1 MVESKSDSLVVGW
14 TAPRDSELCRFE
26 VEKLV
31 MFAAEGG
38 RAPVPMWVPHE
49 DIEFERINRLVK
61 ATIKGLAPAASY
73 EIRVLM
79 LDEDEQSSAP
89 SDVLVVKT
97 ELSMGWTYFYL
108 TLGVAA
114 LIVLG
119 YGIYQVMQNR
129 PPEVYESEY
138 ADL

>member
-1 MVESKSDSLVVGW
+1 
-14 TAPRDSELCRFE
+14 
-26 VEKLV
+26 
-31 MFAAEGG
+31 
-38 RAPVPMWVPHE
+38 MWVPHE

-79 LDEDEQSSAP
+79 VDEDEHSSAP

-97 ELSMGWTYFYL
+97 DLTMGWTYFYL

-114 LIVLG
+114 LVFLG
-119 YGIYQVMQNR
+119 YGIYRVIQNR
-129 PPEVYESEY
+129 QPEIYESKY
-138 ADL
+138 ADLR